1 MKRIVILAIGVCL
14 CLTTSLVCADQY
26 LVVKGKSGKCT
37 LEVFRADKGAIIAGP
52 FGTKEEGVK
61 ALREKCPEAS
71 KKPAE
76 KKMDKK

>member
-1 MKRIVILAIGVCL
+1 
-14 CLTTSLVCADQY
+14 
-26 LVVKGKSGKCT
+26 VVKGKSGKCT

-76 KKMDKK
+76 KKLDKK